1 MSEPKQ
7 RFVYFIQA
15 GTGAVKIGVAAD
27 PFKRLS
33 ELQTGNHE
41 PLRIIATVEGDVE
54 HESSFHARFASHRL
68 RGEWFAAEPVLAALN
83 RVHVPYKTEEL
94 KSLFIKCDVCYQ
106 HIDPPEGIVTWK
118 NYDDEPGSYNHRI
131 VHKTPGVPR
140 EQICDDEE
148 NDQSMELDL
157 ALSNDGIQRLVA
169 FMLETN
175 ADAARLAGLIH
186 RLLEATR

>member
-1 MSEPKQ
+1 MSDKQ

-15 GTGAVKIGVAAD
+15 GKGAVKIGVAAD
-27 PFKRLS
+27 PFKRLA

-41 PLRIIATVEGDVE
+41 PLRIVATLEGDVE
-54 HESSFHARFASHRL
+54 HESSFHARFSRHRL
-68 RGEWFAAEPVLAALN
+68 RGEWFAADPVLAALSQ
-83 RVHVPYKTEEL
+83 VHVPSSKTEEL

-106 HIDPPEGIVTWK
+106 YIDPPEGILTWK

-131 VHKTPGVPR
+131 VHKTLGIPG

-148 NDQSMELDL
+148 NDQSMELEL

-175 ADAARLAGLIH
+175 ADAPRIAAIVH